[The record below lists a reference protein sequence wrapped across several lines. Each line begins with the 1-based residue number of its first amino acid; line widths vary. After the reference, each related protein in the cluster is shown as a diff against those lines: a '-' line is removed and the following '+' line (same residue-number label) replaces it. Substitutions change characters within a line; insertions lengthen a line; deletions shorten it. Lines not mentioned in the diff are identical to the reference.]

1 MDPMSNIQV
10 PITSNLYFIA
20 SMLIFLAIDGHHM
33 LIKALYDSFSTLPP
47 GNMAFGAGALG
58 VVTELFSTVLATGFK
73 MAAPIVATVLIA
85 DVALGTVS
93 RMVPQMNVFV
103 IGMPLKIIIGLMI
116 VALTIPMFIETMKS
130 IFELMGASVSN
141 YLKELYPG

>member
-1 MDPMSNIQV
+1 
-10 PITSNLYFIA
+10 
-20 SMLIFLAIDGHHM
+20 
-33 LIKALYDSFSTLPP
+33 
-47 GNMAFGAGALG
+47 
-58 VVTELFSTVLATGFK
+58 

-141 YLKELYPG
+141 YLKELYPDDLQNKPPVVRAGAGVKTGPKRQPRRKGARLEKGPVFQSRK